1 MSLGNIPSLFYFIP
15 ELTLCIAVLAL
26 LIISVYK
33 NTDNISFYVATS
45 SLFISLLGVFYYIK
59 YHDVFILFE
68 ESIILDPLSNFIKV
82 VILVS
87 VIATIFLCF
96 HNKEVKRDDWSE
108 YYVLII
114 IATIGMLL
122 MVSSLNL
129 LKIYLAIEMLSIP
142 SYMLAGFNHDDAESN
157 EASMKYVLYGSFASG
172 LMLFGMS
179 WIYGQVG
186 SLYLIDIGYHVATS
200 SQFGITSILTFI
212 FLFAGFGYKISSAPF
227 HYWVPDVYQGAP
239 SPITL
244 FFSVAPKVAGLILL
258 SRFLYTSMTIESF
271 TTPSYVNWNFILGV
285 LSTATMTIGNIL
297 AIRQKNVKRILAYSS
312 ISHVGFMMMA
322 FCVTSFTAIMHMIFY
337 IVIYMFMTIGAFG
350 VLILFIN
357 KYSLRDVGDWDG
369 IGYIHPF
376 ICSLMVL
383 NLLSLAGL
391 PPTSGFVSKFYILS
405 TIIESKTFYWLA
417 VVAIINTVIALY
429 YYFNLARAMFLE
441 KPTAIKPEKPEP
453 LILAIITLFSMQG
466 ILFYFYWSDLY
477 NSIKGIFLL

>member
-1 MSLGNIPSLFYFIP
+1 MPLANIPSLSYFIP
-15 ELTLCIAVLAL
+15 ELILCAAVLVL

-33 NTDNISFYVATS
+33 ETHNMSYYVTVL
-45 SLFISLLGVFYYIK
+45 SLFISLLGVIYYIK

-68 ESIILDPLSNFIKV
+68 ESIILDPLSSFMKI

-87 VIATIFLCF
+87 VLATIFLCF
-96 HNKEVKRDDWSE
+96 HNKEVKKEDWSE

-114 IATIGMLL
+114 IATIGMFL

-129 LKIYLAIEMLSIP
+129 LMIYLAIEMLSIP
-142 SYMLAGFNHDDAESN
+142 SYMLAGFNHDDVESN

-186 SLYLIDIGYHVATS
+186 SLYLFDIGNHVAST
-200 SQFGITSILTFI
+200 SQFEITSILTFI

-227 HYWVPDVYQGAP
+227 HYWVPDVYQGSPAP
-239 SPITL
+239 VTL

-258 SRFLYTSMTIESF
+258 ARFLYTGMTMDDF
-271 TTPSYVNWNFILGV
+271 TKPAYVDWNFILAV
-285 LSTATMTIGNIL
+285 LSAATMTIGNIL
-297 AIRQKNVKRILAYSS
+297 AIRQKNVKRVFAYSS

-322 FCVTSFTAIMHMIFY
+322 FCVTSFTALIHMIFY

-357 KYSLRDVGDWDG
+357 KYSLKSVSDWNG

-376 ICSLMVL
+376 ICSFMVL

-417 VVAIINTVIALY
+417 LVAIINTVIALY
-429 YYFNLARAMFLE
+429 YYFNIARAMFLE
-441 KPTAIKPEKPEP
+441 KPTALEYKKPESS
-453 LILAIITLFSMQG
+453 IVAIIAIFSIQG
-466 ILFYFYWSDLY
+466 LLFYFYWSDLY
-477 NSIKGIFLL
+477 DIIRGIFL